1 MEYLMNTFGDTF
13 QYTCGNT
20 FRKTTGKF
28 CSRANTQM
36 NLSYK
41 LWLVLFVFISLSYFK
56 VTNGKHFMINLL
68 LSTPLGMTQRM
79 LQEMLLQALN
89 DVKQDFRFT
98 EIKSNKVVPLNKKC
112 HELIQETNKKLIT
125 KYCKNTI

>member
-1 MEYLMNTFGDTF
+1 MDEF
-13 QYTCGNT
+13 
-20 FRKTTGKF
+20 
-28 CSRANTQM
+28 
-36 NLSYK
+36 K
-41 LWLVLFVFISLSYFK
+41 LQTVVGIACFYQLKLLQSN
-56 VTNGKHFMINLL
+56 NGKHFMINLL